1 MRVRNNPNAKSQ
13 LNMFERYISK
23 TDKEKINK
31 VINSTSEKVCLE
43 IGMGKGE
50 FLIQMAQNNPNNI
63 YMGVELS
70 DSVLALAVKK
80 LEKYE
85 EENNIKLNNIW
96 FLSFNAKDLKEIFD
110 FETINTLYLNFS
122 DPWPKSKHE
131 KRRLTYKSFLEMYK
145 NVLKKDG
152 TIEMKTDNRRLFESS
167 IISIN
172 NFGFKINEIYLDLH
186 NTDIPNVVTEY
197 ESKFCKLGPIY
208 KIVVPNF

>member
-13 LNMFERYISK
+13 LNMFERYILK

-31 VINSTSEKVCLE
+31 VINSTSGKVCLE
-43 IGMGKGE
+43 IGMGKGD

-96 FLSFNAKDLKEIFD
+96 FLSFNAKDLKEVFD
-110 FETINTLYLNFS
+110 LDTINTLYLNFS